1 LLLFLAVGVFAC
13 GDGLDSPQV
22 AFDHANKAFLYGELK
37 QSQDEA
43 SRGYRQFQSASPE
56 WASRF
61 LVLEA
66 KATLARGFF
75 PEVLELL
82 RSRPLSS
89 KQADL
94 EVSALTLAGVANVH
108 LRHLAESERL
118 LNEADKRCSAAITE
132 SCGDLLQARGVLAD
146 EQNQLAAAEKMYER
160 SLAFARSHHDP
171 YLESTSLLNLGNES
185 LNQER
190 FDQAIDRS
198 EAGYRVAKAA
208 GARIPELVMLG
219 NMGWAYYKL
228 GDSEKALELSAE
240 SERAADELKDV
251 YDQENALTNIG
262 YIYMD
267 ERKLDLAAAS
277 FEKALK
283 LAEGIKAQQDI
294 YNVLRVVA
302 RLALEMG
309 KLDKA
314 SEYAQQALGI
324 ARESGTHPD
333 ELYPVLVQGQIA
345 ARRGDGTAAE
355 GTFKAVKQDKA
366 CPTFLK
372 WEAEH
377 SLALLYESENR
388 PDAADREYRAA
399 LAAFEGARD
408 ALNHGSFQLSFL
420 ANASGIYDDYIHFLV
435 ARGKTDEALRWADY
449 SRARTLAEDLG
460 LLANGPTAGP
470 PPLDPQ
476 EIARRANSAILFYC
490 LGEKQSYVWAITA
503 HEANLFV
510 LPPES
515 TIEAAVEGYRR
526 ALSGPEDVLEAAG
539 GEGQSLYRMLIAP
552 AQSLLPVGSRIFIIP
567 DGRLNN
573 LNFETLIAAG
583 ANLSQHPSSGS
594 KPHYWIEDVTI
605 ANASSLRVLGGS
617 SRSAGQNVR
626 THKRNLLLIGNS
638 IAPNSEYPELPKAEA
653 QMERVASHFPQAQQR
668 IFTRQGANPSAYLA
682 SHPEQYSYI
691 HFVAHGTASR
701 LSPLDSAIVLSKGNA
716 DSGENEN
723 AEDDSF
729 KLYARDIIRYPLR
742 ADLVTISACYSAG
755 DRSYAGEGLVG
766 LSWAFLRAGAH
777 NVISALWEVTDA
789 STGLLMDKFYD
800 GLDAGSNPETALRA
814 AKLSLLR
821 DSKFGNPFYWAPFQL
836 YARLAEASRAAT
848 GQASSS
854 KNGITAK
861 SGRSSSAMRTASPT
875 SPL

>member
-1 LLLFLAVGVFAC
+1 LFSFLAVVVVGC
-13 GDGLDSPQV
+13 GDGLVSPQV
-22 AFDHANKAFLYGELK
+22 AFDRANKAFLHGELK

-43 SRGYRQFQSASPE
+43 ARGYQQFQSSSPQ

-66 KATLARGFF
+66 KATLARGLF
-75 PEVLELL
+75 PGVLELL

-89 KQADL
+89 GQPDL

-108 LRHLAESERL
+108 LRHLPEAERL
-118 LNEADKRCSAAITE
+118 LNQADKRCSAAITE

-146 EQNQLAAAEKMYER
+146 EQNQLDSAEVMYER
-160 SLAFARSHHDP
+160 SLAFARSHHDR

-190 FDQAIDRS
+190 FDEAIDRS
-198 EAGYRVAKAA
+198 EEGYRVAKAA
-208 GARIPELVMLG
+208 DARIPELVMLG

-228 GDSEKALELSAE
+228 GDSEKALELSVE
-240 SERAADELKDV
+240 SEKAADQLKDV

-267 ERKLDLAAAS
+267 ARKLDLAAGS
-277 FEKALK
+277 FQKALK
-283 LAEGIKAQQDI
+283 LSVGIKAQQDI
-294 YNVLRVVA
+294 YNVLRVLA
-302 RLALEMG
+302 RLALQMG
-309 KLDKA
+309 EVDKA

-345 ARRGDGTAAE
+345 ARRGDSAAAE
-355 GTFKAVKQDKA
+355 ATFKAVKQDKA

-377 SLALLYESENR
+377 LLALLYESENR
-388 PDAADREYRAA
+388 PDPADREYRTA
-399 LAAFEGARD
+399 LAAFEAARD
-408 ALNHGSFQLSFL
+408 AVHHTGSQLSFL
-420 ANASGIYDDYIHFLV
+420 ANASGIYDDYVHFLV

-460 LLANGPTAGP
+460 LLANGPAAGP
-470 PPLDPQ
+470 PPLNPR

-503 HEANLFV
+503 RKANLFV

-526 ALSGPEDVLEAAG
+526 ALGGPTDVLDAAS
-539 GEGQSLYRMLIAP
+539 GEGQSLYRMLIGP
-552 AQSLLPVGSRIFIIP
+552 AQSLLPIGSRVFIIP

-573 LNFETLIAAG
+573 LNFETLIASD
-583 ANLSQHPSSGS
+583 ANLSRHPSSEP
-594 KPHYWIEDVTI
+594 KAHYWIEDVTI

-617 SRSAGQNVR
+617 NRSAGKNER
-626 THKRNLLLIGNS
+626 RHERNLLLIGNS

-653 QMERVASHFPQAQQR
+653 QMERVARHFPNAQQR
-668 IFTRQGANPSAYLA
+668 IFARERANPSAYLG
-682 SHPEQYSYI
+682 SNPEQYSYI

-716 DSGENEN
+716 DSAENG
-723 AEDDSF
+723 EDDSF
-729 KLYARDIIRYPLR
+729 KLYARDIIRHPLR

-755 DRSYAGEGLVG
+755 DRSYSGEGLVG

-800 GLDAGSNPETALRA
+800 GLDAGSNPETALRV

-821 DSKFGNPFYWAPFQL
+821 DSKFRNPFYWAPFQL
-836 YARLAEASRAAT
+836 YGRLVEASRVAI